1 MADGRKA
8 NIFGI
13 RHLSPA
19 GAFYVRA
26 YFDRVKPQLILIE
39 GPSDFNEM
47 LPSLVDPQV
56 KPPMAIMA
64 YKRLSVPYCSP
75 LQCIPRNTRQP
86 YGPRNTI
93 VRVGLWICLPG

>member
-19 GAFYVRA
+19 GAYYVRD
-26 YFDRVKPQLILIE
+26 FFERVQPQLILIE

-47 LPSLVDPQV
+47 LPSLTDMQV
-56 KPPMAIMA
+56 KPPVAIKIGRA
-64 YKRLSVPYCSP
+64 HV
-75 LQCIPRNTRQP
+75 
-86 YGPRNTI
+86 
-93 VRVGLWICLPG
+93 

>member
-64 YKRLSVPYCSP
+64 
-75 LQCIPRNTRQP
+75 
-86 YGPRNTI
+86 
-93 VRVGLWICLPG
+93 